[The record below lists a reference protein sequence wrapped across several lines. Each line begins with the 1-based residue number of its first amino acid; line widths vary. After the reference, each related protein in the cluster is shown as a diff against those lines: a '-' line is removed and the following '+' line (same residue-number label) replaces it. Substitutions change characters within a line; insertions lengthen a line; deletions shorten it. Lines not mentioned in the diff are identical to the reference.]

1 MHPKFTL
8 DQSGFASDERGVT
21 PVISV
26 VLVIALTMVVAALV
40 GSNALALANHSS
52 EVAPN
57 VGIHTDWTG
66 SNVLV
71 VEHQS
76 GSAVEMARLTI
87 VVDGELVY
95 DGGLAQNGATV
106 DAPADGV
113 LAAGDT
119 IEITGAS
126 DFGDRSFTIY
136 YEGNDKSF
144 VLAEN

>member
-1 MHPKFTL
+1 MHPRFAL
-8 DQSGFASDERGVT
+8 GQSRFASDERGVT

-26 VLVIALTMVVAALV
+26 VLVVALTVIVAALV
-40 GSNALALANHSS
+40 GSNALGMANHSS
-52 EVAPN
+52 ETAPN
-57 VGIHTDWTG
+57 VGFHTDWEG
-66 SNVLV
+66 SDTLV
-71 VEHQS
+71 IEHQS
-76 GSAVEMARLTI
+76 GNAVETARLTI
-87 VVDGELVY
+87 VVDGVLVY
-95 DGGLAQNGATV
+95 DEGVAQNGAAV
-106 DAPADGV
+106 DVPANGV